1 MAGYIMSPFRHQAET
16 SKISDSH
23 DLQFPTRPYYDTR
36 SSSSAPTCA
45 STSSQAQPP
54 PPAAWWSFNMMAHA
68 PQSCSSSP
76 IVEHGSH
83 FDIVEEMNARY
94 LVSLMKKTNASRKAL
109 EECGDLKEARR
120 ERKIFS
126 RNNCSRDSIPT
137 IVYAR
142 SCTDTTCSEDSS
154 NGRERKRMK
163 MNSHHATRAKRTS
176 RKNTTK

>member
-1 MAGYIMSPFRHQAET
+1 MNPFRHQAET
-16 SKISDSH
+16 SKTSNSH

-109 EECGDLKEARR
+109 EECGDFKEARR
-120 ERKIFS
+120 ERKISS

-142 SCTDTTCSEDSS
+142 SCTGTTCSEDSS
-154 NGRERKRMK
+154 YGWERKRMK
-163 MNSHHATRAKRTS
+163 MNRYHSTTAK
-176 RKNTTK
+176 N

>member
-1 MAGYIMSPFRHQAET
+1 MNPFRHQAET
-16 SKISDSH
+16 SKTSDSH

-109 EECGDLKEARR
+109 EECGDFKEARR
-120 ERKIFS
+120 ERRRSS

-142 SCTDTTCSEDSS
+142 SCCTGTTCSEDSS
-154 NGRERKRMK
+154 YG
-163 MNSHHATRAKRTS
+163 
-176 RKNTTK
+176 

>member
-1 MAGYIMSPFRHQAET
+1 MSPFRHQAET
-16 SKISDSH
+16 SKTSDSH

-109 EECGDLKEARR
+109 EECGDFKEARR
-120 ERKIFS
+120 ERRRSS

-142 SCTDTTCSEDSS
+142 SCCTGTACSEDSS
-154 NGRERKRMK
+154 YGWERKRMK
-163 MNSHHATRAKRTS
+163 MNIYHATTG
-176 RKNTTK
+176 KN